1 MPTNLSDASLLSRV
15 TLERFVGTFFSKN
28 FFRLSNWKFS
38 LTSLPCLQICLL
50 CLYLVVS
57 HQRFVGTF
65 FFQKI
70 FPTFGPKIFL
80 DLCAMPTNLS
90 AVSLLS
96 SFTSEICRHF
106 FFEKIFDLH
115 FARNDDFQLFPR
127 TVELT
132 TFSCSRWPRTPK
144 IGRYRAIYTPFSI
157 RTFRSFTDT
166 MVMPKKCRLST
177 RILRE
182 LTIFSYFPA
191 LLNWK
196 PFYVPDSLEPRN
208 WA

>member
-57 HQRFVGTF
+57 HQRFVGT
-65 FFQKI
+65 
-70 FPTFGPKIFL
+70 
-80 DLCAMPTNLS
+80 
-90 AVSLLS
+90 
-96 SFTSEICRHF
+96 F